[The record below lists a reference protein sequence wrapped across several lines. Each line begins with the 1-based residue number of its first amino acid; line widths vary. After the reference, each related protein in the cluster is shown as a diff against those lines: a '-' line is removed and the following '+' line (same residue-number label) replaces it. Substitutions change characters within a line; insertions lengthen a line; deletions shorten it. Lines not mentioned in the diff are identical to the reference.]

1 MEDCF
6 RKGLLRRVEPSL
18 TKSKDSVTEAREW
31 LSEAMKNKASEA
43 YKSAISSLYLAIFHS
58 ARAVLFRDGVREKSH
73 YCVGVY
79 LEKYV
84 DEGVLE
90 EDWVF
95 NIRQDK
101 ERAAYGPVLVPD
113 ASFKGGGGF
122 RDRYCKEVCGSDGE
136 AAGGSGV
143 MAASE
148 FGEKEPQMNADLIPR
163 RISA

>member
-18 TKSKDSVTEAREW
+18 TKSKDSITEAREW
-31 LSEAMKNKASEA
+31 LSEAIKNKASEA

-90 EDWVF
+90 EDWVLIF
-95 NIRQDK
+95 DRIRSVRHTDQYSFRTHPSK
-101 ERAAYGPVLVPD
+101 EEVDSGIDIARKFV
-113 ASFKGGGGF
+113 
-122 RDRYCKEVCGSDGE
+122 DRMEKLLEEV
-136 AAGGSGV
+136 A
-143 MAASE
+143 
-148 FGEKEPQMNADLIPR
+148 
-163 RISA
+163 

>member
-18 TKSKDSVTEAREW
+18 TKSKDSITEAREW

-43 YKSAISSLYLAIFHS
+43 YKSAISSLYVAIFHS

-90 EDWVF
+90 EDWILIF
-95 NIRQDK
+95 DRIRSVRHTDQYSFQTHPSK
-101 ERAAYGPVLVPD
+101 EEVDSGIDIARKFV
-113 ASFKGGGGF
+113 
-122 RDRYCKEVCGSDGE
+122 DRMEKLLEEV
-136 AAGGSGV
+136 A
-143 MAASE
+143 
-148 FGEKEPQMNADLIPR
+148 
-163 RISA
+163 

>member
-6 RKGLLRRVEPSL
+6 KKGLLRRVEPSL
-18 TKSKDSVTEAREW
+18 TKSKDSITEAREW

-90 EDWVF
+90 EDWVLIF
-95 NIRQDK
+95 DRIRSVRHTDQYSFRTHPSK
-101 ERAAYGPVLVPD
+101 EEVDSGIDIARKFVDRMEKVL
-113 ASFKGGGGF
+113 
-122 RDRYCKEVCGSDGE
+122 EVV
-136 AAGGSGV
+136 A
-143 MAASE
+143 
-148 FGEKEPQMNADLIPR
+148 
-163 RISA
+163 

>member
-1 MEDCF
+1 MNKMEDCF

-18 TKSKDSVTEAREW
+18 TKSKDSITEAREW

-90 EDWVF
+90 EDWVLIF
-95 NIRQDK
+95 DRIRSIRHTDQYSFQTHPSK
-101 ERAAYGPVLVPD
+101 EEVDSGIDIAGKFV
-113 ASFKGGGGF
+113 
-122 RDRYCKEVCGSDGE
+122 DRMEKLLE
-136 AAGGSGV
+136 GV
-143 MAASE
+143 A
-148 FGEKEPQMNADLIPR
+148 
-163 RISA
+163 